1 MDGRTQVET
10 EPEAL
15 YFENF
20 DLTNIITPVKLD
32 VLNDLLLEAGYNN
45 EKREYLVDGFT
56 NGFSLG
62 YQNKQKV
69 QINSPNL
76 KLEVGN
82 LTILWN
88 KVMKEVK
95 LKRFAGPFVNL
106 PFKDDYIQSPI
117 GLVPKDDCID
127 VRLISHLSYPR
138 TKNTKSTFVN
148 ANTPQHLMKVQ
159 YPDFNEAVAR
169 CLQEGKNCMIAK
181 SDNRSAFRNLGILRV
196 HWRYLII
203 KAKSPIDGNWYYFV
217 DKCLPFGTSISC
229 AHYQAVSDAVAFLV
243 EYHTNKVVINYL
255 DDYLFAHMFKRF
267 CDQQVMIFLEVC
279 QKINLPVSDEKTYWS
294 STSMT
299 FLGFLLDTVNQ
310 IIGIP
315 LEKVAKG
322 LNMIGTILSKLE
334 KLRAKR
340 KMTVLQL
347 QKICGFLNFLGRAIV
362 PGRTFTRRLY
372 TQLEGLSHLKLHHHI
387 CITDEVFNDLKIWK
401 LFLSQPSV
409 YS

>member
-32 VLNDLLLEAGYNN
+32 VLNNQLLEAGYNN
-45 EKREYLVDGFT
+45 EKREFLVNGFT

-117 GLVPKDDCID
+117 GLVPEDDGKD
-127 VRLISHLSYPR
+127 VRLIFHLSYPR
-138 TKNTKSTFVN
+138 TKNTKSTSVN
-148 ANTPQHLMKVQ
+148 ANTPKHLTKVQ
-159 YPDFNEAVAR
+159 YPDFNQAVAR

-181 SDNRSAFRNLGILRV
+181 SDNRSAFRNLGILRA
-196 HWRYLII
+196 HW
-203 KAKSPIDGNWYYFV
+203 
-217 DKCLPFGTSISC
+217 
-229 AHYQAVSDAVAFLV
+229 
-243 EYHTNKVVINYL
+243 
-255 DDYLFAHMFKRF
+255 
-267 CDQQVMIFLEVC
+267 
-279 QKINLPVSDEKTYWS
+279 
-294 STSMT
+294 
-299 FLGFLLDTVNQ
+299 
-310 IIGIP
+310 
-315 LEKVAKG
+315 
-322 LNMIGTILSKLE
+322 
-334 KLRAKR
+334 
-340 KMTVLQL
+340 
-347 QKICGFLNFLGRAIV
+347 
-362 PGRTFTRRLY
+362 
-372 TQLEGLSHLKLHHHI
+372 
-387 CITDEVFNDLKIWK
+387 
-401 LFLSQPSV
+401 
-409 YS
+409 